1 MDGPSRVVAGLV
13 RISARLLPADQREW
27 SEAAR
32 AEATAMPAG
41 PARIR
46 WLAGVLW
53 LAVVPAARTIGWIL
67 FVLACGLGAVRLG
80 WHSGSVNPATRI
92 GRVHLITTTAVLVV
106 LPWLVRPRLLLGP
119 AGRSRA
125 ARTVRAGGYAV
136 LCALPLA
143 VVAVTNFGG
152 ARFETCGG
160 CGPADEA
167 QWHAQRVTD
176 AMTGFVLLLGLMT
189 AYAVGILWLT
199 SRRSPATPATLTIGG
214 TAAAVGGAAVYAL
227 MPVGGPLPAPAVVQE
242 LAVLAVVAV
251 IPVVPAVAGYLAAR
265 RTRAP
270 ATGRARRTQGETAGF
285 LAGIV
290 GALLLTVLTLPTMAL
305 FPNSVALKW
314 ANPDPDVPHGTTYE
328 RQMSVGD
335 SAGKYVLFL
344 LLGPLVGAGM
354 GLVGA
359 AVAVTVTDPAATD
372 PAADDPAA
380 AGVTPVRGV

>member
-13 RISARLLPADQREW
+13 RISVRLLPADRREW

-32 AEATAMPAG
+32 AEAAAVPAG
-41 PARIR
+41 PLRIR

-53 LAVVPAARTIGWIL
+53 LAVVPAARTVGWIL

-92 GRVHLITTTAVLVV
+92 GRAYLIATTAVLVV

-119 AGRSRA
+119 AARSRA

-160 CGPADEA
+160 CSPADEA
-167 QWHAQRVTD
+167 QWHAQRVSD
-176 AMTGFVLLLGLMT
+176 AVTGFVLLLGLMT

-199 SRRSPATPATLTIGG
+199 SRRSPAAPATLTVGG

-227 MPVGGPLPAPAVVQE
+227 MPVGGPLPAPAIVE
-242 LAVLAVVAV
+242 ALAVLAVLAV
-251 IPVVPAVAGYLAAR
+251 IPGVLVAAGYLAAR
-265 RTRAP
+265 RTGDP
-270 ATGRARRTQGETAGF
+270 AGTGRTRRTQGATAGL

-305 FPNSVALKW
+305 FPDSVAVKW
-314 ANPDPDVPHGTTYE
+314 ANPDPDAPHGTTYE

-354 GLVGA
+354 GIVGA
-359 AVAVTVTDPAATD
+359 AIAETATD
-372 PAADDPAA
+372 SAA
-380 AGVTPVRGV
+380 AEITSVRGV